1 MSVTSAPTFL
11 LFRLKAGIRKALE
24 RAKAAGD
31 AVSPPP
37 PSGLGSSLKIL
48 DLDKYNKKMDGWFAT
63 HDDQAKAQPK
73 AKPKAK
79 A

>member
-1 MSVTSAPTFL
+1 V

-31 AVSPPP
+31 AVTP

-48 DLDKYNKKMDGWFAT
+48 DLDKYNKNMDGWFAT
-63 HDDQAKAQPK
+63 HDDQAKAQSK
-73 AKPKAK
+73 EAKPKAK